1 VRARQTGPGTGNV
14 PLATTV
20 FRDPLAATIWD
31 EDHGGD
37 EGHGGDEER
46 RVTLGASAL
55 VLVNELRSPVPSIL
69 TPLTSYARSKG
80 TTLNALVNEL
90 LKKDIELIETAK

>member
-1 VRARQTGPGTGNV
+1 MRARQTGPGTGNV

-20 FRDPLAATIWD
+20 FRDPLVATIGD
-31 EDHGGD
+31 ED
-37 EGHGGDEER
+37 HGGDEER